1 MAGEQ
6 EPLQLGRSDDGAR
19 APWAPIGIGV
29 ALVVLVIGALIFFS
43 RNEAP
48 AASDKP
54 HPYATSLKFTDL
66 KLSAAE
72 NFVGG
77 SVTYLD
83 GTLANTGD
91 KTVTG
96 VSVGLTFHNTLGE
109 VVQRESMR
117 VMALDESG
125 PYADIRDLATAP
137 IAPGKSR
144 PIRLTLE
151 HISADWDRAAPEIKI
166 TNVSTR

>member
-1 MAGEQ
+1 MADEQ
-6 EPLQLGRSDDGAR
+6 EPLQLGQSGDEER
-19 APWAPIGIGV
+19 APWAPMGIGV

-43 RNEAP
+43 RSDAP
-48 AASDKP
+48 ATSGAP
-54 HPYATSLKFTDL
+54 HPYAAKLQFTDM

-83 GTLANTGD
+83 GVLTNSGD
-91 KTVTG
+91 KTVNN
-96 VSVGLTFHNTLGE
+96 VAVELTFRNTLGE

-117 VMALDESG
+117 VMVLDESG
-125 PYADIRDLATAP
+125 PYADIRDLRTMP

-151 HISADWDRAAPEIKI
+151 HISADWNRAAPDTKI
-166 TNVSTR
+166 TSVSTK

>member
-6 EPLQLGRSDDGAR
+6 EPLQLGQSGGEER

-29 ALVVLVIGALIFFS
+29 ALIVLVIGALIFFS
-43 RNEAP
+43 RSEAP
-48 AASDKP
+48 NASGEP
-54 HPYATSLKFTDL
+54 HPYAANLRFADL

-83 GTLANTGD
+83 GTLTNSGD
-91 KTVTG
+91 KTVNN
-96 VSVGLTFHNTLGE
+96 VAVELTFRNTLGE
-109 VVQRESMR
+109 VVQKESMR

-125 PYADIRDLATAP
+125 PYPDIRDLRTAP

-151 HISADWDRAAPEIKI
+151 HISADWNRAAPDIKI
-166 TNVSTR
+166 TNVSTK